1 MQRYGIPEK
10 IVKIVKLFYEGFEC
24 AIEDQGEQGEW
35 FQIQTGVKQGCN
47 MSGFLFLL
55 IMDYVMRKTV
65 GEGENGIRW
74 RLTSKLDDL
83 DFADDVA
90 LLSSTRNH
98 IQDKTT
104 RMNEVAK
111 RVGLKVNLEKTKILR
126 INAKTQTKIMID
138 GQDIEEVSDS
148 RI

>member
-1 MQRYGIPEK
+1 M
-10 IVKIVKLFYEGFEC
+10 KLLPPPKFPATC
-24 AIEDQGEQGEW
+24 HVVD
-35 FQIQTGVKQGCN
+35 VV
-47 MSGFLFLL
+47 S
-55 IMDYVMRKTV
+55 
-65 GEGENGIRW
+65 EGENGIRW

-111 RVGLKVNLEKTKILR
+111 RVGLKINLGKTKILR
-126 INAKTQTKIMID
+126 INAKNQTKITID
-138 GQDIEEVSDS
+138 GQNIEEV
-148 RI
+148 REFTYLGAKVCQEGG